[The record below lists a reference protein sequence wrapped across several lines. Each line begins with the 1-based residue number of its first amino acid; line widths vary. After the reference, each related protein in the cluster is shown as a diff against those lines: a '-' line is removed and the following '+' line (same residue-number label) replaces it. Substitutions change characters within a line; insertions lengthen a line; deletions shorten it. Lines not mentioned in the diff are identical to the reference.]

1 MLPTHTGVYED
12 GDDGLYAEVHMD
24 SNPQYI
30 AMAVESPAVPYGY
43 HGYWI
48 LTSENPPQWKF
59 FGGRSLQDDFHED
72 HGLSPAI
79 DRVKTRR

>member
-43 HGYWI
+43 HGYG
-48 LTSENPPQWKF
+48 F
-59 FGGRSLQDDFHED
+59 SLQ
-72 HGLSPAI
+72 
-79 DRVKTRR
+79 KTLLDGSFSEVDLFETTSVRIMDYLQQSI